1 MKRSHRKRRIADR
14 TVLAAE
20 VAAWAKARNDHQ
32 TTVHW
37 RFTTADAR
45 IKLKSLYPKYLP

>member
-1 MKRSHRKRRIADR
+1 MLGRRITDHDL
-14 TVLAAE
+14 LARE

-37 RFTTADAR
+37 RFTTVDAR
-45 IKLKSLYPKYLP
+45 IKLKSLYPQSLP